1 MTRIRH
7 VEIHNL
13 TEVKVG
19 KGSGYLLIVVVFE
32 NLCDRLVFDLSH
44 IKIDDGVL
52 YKELGI

>member
-19 KGSGYLLIVVVFE
+19 KGSGYLLIVVVVE
-32 NLCDRLVFDLSH
+32 NLSDRLVFDLSH
-44 IKIDDGVL
+44 IKVDDGVL